1 MQYVKKDD
9 DGHHVKCQRDDPER
23 VGFLRDDASFVWD
36 APPLPKR
43 RTAINKIQDRI
54 GAYIADELFRRNH
67 LLVTP
72 PNRLNIIT
80 SLT

>member
-43 RTAINKIQDRI
+43 RAVIKKVQDRMES
-54 GAYIADELFRRNH
+54 YITEEIFKRAGG
-67 LLVTP
+67 LLITP
-72 PNRLNIIT
+72 PSRINIFSI
-80 SLT
+80 

>member
-43 RTAINKIQDRI
+43 RTAICLASWRCLIPRS
-54 GAYIADELFRRNH
+54 AAMWWPSPT
-67 LLVTP
+67 TP
-72 PNRLNIIT
+72 PSRWVT
-80 SLT
+80 